1 MPDIG
6 GHMGTN
12 VSLTPELENF
22 VQRCVASGRYGTV
35 SDVVR
40 SALRLLEE
48 AEARRTAFVAS
59 LDDAMAEGERDG
71 FATADDVAAD
81 ARAEIAATR
90 ARQALRNRCSRRAR
104 PAGRRGRSW
113 SALIPAHMTRSGP
126 CARSVQTLSPT
137 GRSRRQT

>member
-1 MPDIG
+1 
-6 GHMGTN
+6 MGTN

-90 ARQALRNRCSRRAR
+90 ARQA
-104 PAGRRGRSW
+104 
-113 SALIPAHMTRSGP
+113 
-126 CARSVQTLSPT
+126 
-137 GRSRRQT
+137 